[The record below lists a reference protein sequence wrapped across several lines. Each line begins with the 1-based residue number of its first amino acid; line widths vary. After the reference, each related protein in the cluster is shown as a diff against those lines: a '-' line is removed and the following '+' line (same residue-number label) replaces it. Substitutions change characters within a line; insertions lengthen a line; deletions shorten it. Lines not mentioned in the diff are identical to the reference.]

1 MNVWMDEGQDMVKWM
16 EGRVSSE
23 YMGTY
28 IDRKVND
35 WTDRKMERSVDGIQV

>member
-1 MNVWMDEGQDMVKWM
+1 MNVWMDEEGDIVKWM

-28 IDRKVND
+28 IDRKVKD
-35 WTDRKMERSVDGIQV
+35 WTGRKMERSVDGIQV